1 MATTEM
7 YTLSLHDALPISGSR
22 MDEVIYEEFKG
33 TGNLELHLDRKLADR
48 RIFPAIDII
57 RSGTR
62 KEELLFTTRELET
75 AWVLRKVLSAQ
86 GPVDTMELILDRL
99 HHTSSNE
106 ELMSLI
112 LNSTFAESVLSR
124 RMQDSEEI

>member
-1 MATTEM
+1 
-7 YTLSLHDALPISGSR
+7 

-33 TGNLELHLDRKLADR
+33 TGNMELHLDRKLADR

-75 AWVLRKVLSAQ
+75 TWVLRKVIANQ
-86 GPVDTMELILDRL
+86 GPAETMELILDRL
-99 HHTSSNE
+99 ANTESNE
-106 ELMSLI
+106 ELQSLI
-112 LNSTFAESVLSR
+112 LNSSFAESILSR
-124 RMQDSEEI
+124 MNREA